1 MSLGTRP
8 TRNETYRNDRRVRED
23 SFKSVKSVYRLI
35 DTHAHLEEIENPAKI
50 IAEAK
55 SAGVVAVIGVGS
67 DCQSNQEVLDL
78 AQTYQ
83 GFIYPAIGLHPY
95 NLKNAEIDRT
105 LEFIEAHVGQVVG
118 IGEVGLDYHKKVRA
132 VAEKDLQK
140 RVFREILTIAQK
152 YKKPVSIHSRY
163 AWRDALTLVEEAQLE
178 KAVFHW
184 YTGTSSVLRDII
196 SQGYFI
202 SATPAV
208 EYHAEHRRAVKEI
221 PLDRLLL
228 ETDSP
233 VVYKWGSEFEYEAR
247 PIDVIR
253 VLRGT
258 ARLKG
263 VSEAQIAEVTTN
275 NALEFYGLPGSASF

>member
-1 MSLGTRP
+1 
-8 TRNETYRNDRRVRED
+8 
-23 SFKSVKSVYRLI
+23 VYRLI
-35 DTHAHLEEIENPAKI
+35 DTHAHLEEIENLAKI
-50 IAEAK
+50 ITEAK
-55 SAGVVAVIGVGS
+55 SAGIVAVIGVGS
-67 DCQSNQEVLDL
+67 DYQSNQEVLDL

-105 LEFIEAHVGQVVG
+105 LEFIEAHIGQAIG

-140 RVFREILTIAQK
+140 RVFREILTIARK

-163 AWRDALTLVEEAQLE
+163 AWRDALTLVEEARLE

-208 EYHAEHRRAVKEI
+208 EYHAEHRRAVKGI

-233 VVYKWGSEFEYEAR
+233 VVYRLGSEFEYEAR

-253 VLRGT
+253 VLKGT
-258 ARLKG
+258 ASLKG

-275 NALEFYGLPGSASF
+275 NALKFYGLPG

>member
-1 MSLGTRP
+1 M
-8 TRNETYRNDRRVRED
+8 
-23 SFKSVKSVYRLI
+23 YRLI

-140 RVFREILTIAQK
+140 RVFREILTIARK

-233 VVYKWGSEFEYEAR
+233 VVYRWGSEFEYEAR

-258 ARLKG
+258 ASLKG